1 MLASHCSSDR
11 LSPERNPRQTPLHL
25 TPTRLG
31 AVSPAALNDMP
42 FALELDHLTKRF
54 GEKIAVDDLTLR
66 LETGSFLGLLGRNG
80 AGKSTTLKMIMGL
93 LTPTSGSIRVLGMDL
108 TGDDVAIKQQVGVV
122 PEDMALMDYLTGQQ
136 YLRFVGRMYGLE
148 DAVADARRD
157 ELFAKLELAPGPRTL
172 ITSYSYGMKKKV
184 ALCAALIHAPRML
197 FLDEPF
203 EGIDAVTSRT
213 IKDILQ
219 SLQRHGVTII
229 LTSHVMEVVEQLCTR
244 IAILG
249 DGKLLADGAVEEL
262 RRGAGSLERL
272 FVDLVGG
279 TTTGELSW
287 L

>member
-1 MLASHCSSDR
+1 
-11 LSPERNPRQTPLHL
+11 
-25 TPTRLG
+25 
-31 AVSPAALNDMP
+31 MP
-42 FALELDHLTKRF
+42 CALELDHLTKRF
-54 GEKIAVDDLTLR
+54 GDKVAVDDLTLR
-66 LETGSFLGLLGRNG
+66 LEPGSFLGLLGRNG

-93 LTPTSGSIRVLGMDL
+93 LEPTSGSIRVLGLDL
-108 TGDDVAIKQQVGVV
+108 TRDDIAIKRQVGVV
-122 PEDMALMDYLTGQQ
+122 PEDMALMDYLTGPQ

-148 DAVADARRD
+148 DAVADARRE

-184 ALCAALIHAPRML
+184 ALCAALIHAPRVL

-219 SLQRHGVTII
+219 SLQRRGVTII
-229 LTSHVMEVVEQLCTR
+229 LTSHVMEVVEQLCSR
-244 IAILG
+244 IAILD
-249 DGKLLADGAVEEL
+249 DGKLLADGTVDEL
-262 RRGAGSLERL
+262 RLGSGSLESL

-279 TTTGELSW
+279 TKTGDLSW